1 MATVKQHPVVPN
13 RVPQTFSS
21 LLDTFFQDA
30 VSPRRVQGFAPA
42 VDLWETEKSYEL
54 DMALPGLKK
63 ENINVEFE
71 EGVLR
76 VSGERLFN
84 QENKDQKFHRVENLY
99 GKFRRSFQLPENV
112 DAAAIDAQFDNGML
126 HISVPKVEEKVV
138 KHQIS
143 VK

>member
-1 MATVKQHPVVPN
+1 MATVKQHPVLQN

-21 LLDTFFQDA
+21 LLDTFFNDA
-30 VSPRRVQGFAPA
+30 VSNRRVQGFTPA
-42 VDLWETEKSYEL
+42 VDLWETEATYE
-54 DMALPGLKK
+54 MEVALPGLKK

-76 VSGERLFN
+76 VSGERTFN
-84 QENKDQKFHRVENLY
+84 KETREHKYHRVENLY

-112 DAAAIDAQFDNGML
+112 DASAIDAQFENGVL

>member
-1 MATVKQHPVVPN
+1 MTTVKQHPVLQG
-13 RVPQTFSS
+13 RAQQTFSS
-21 LLDTFFQDA
+21 LLDSFFQDT
-30 VSPRRVQGFAPA
+30 VNNRRVQGFTPA
-42 VDLWETEKSYEL
+42 VDLWETEKTYEVEL
-54 DMALPGLKK
+54 ALPGVTK

-76 VSGERLFN
+76 VSGERTFKKEN
-84 QENKDQKFHRVENLY
+84 QDQKYHRVENLY
-99 GKFRRSFQLPENV
+99 GKFRRSFQLPEHI
-112 DAAAIDAQFDNGML
+112 DAAAIDAQFENGVL